1 VITKR
6 KHEKDR
12 ENKSTS
18 MFSINEISITFEP
31 CLFFDSCRQK
41 KIHLLYSYLFILD
54 IDLTHKF

>member
-1 VITKR
+1 
-6 KHEKDR
+6 
-12 ENKSTS
+12 